1 MFATVV
7 TYYIC
12 MKFFLL
18 YSLVRA
24 QVAYEPL
31 QKHFIF
37 LGALFSAGVAF
48 LSYVFIMSPQN
59 APDWQLRTRTIKKST
74 PGFAMAP
81 TAPMQLLSRLMKNI
95 TFQKRATLAWSRARP
110 SSALSPIGDAP

>member
-59 APDWQLRTRTIKKST
+59 APDWQAWQVWMGKTLGLSILY
-74 PGFAMAP
+74 FW
-81 TAPMQLLSRLMKNI
+81 LLAKFDEGIIFWIL
-95 TFQKRATLAWSRARP
+95 LLGGVLLVYW
-110 SSALSPIGDAP
+110 